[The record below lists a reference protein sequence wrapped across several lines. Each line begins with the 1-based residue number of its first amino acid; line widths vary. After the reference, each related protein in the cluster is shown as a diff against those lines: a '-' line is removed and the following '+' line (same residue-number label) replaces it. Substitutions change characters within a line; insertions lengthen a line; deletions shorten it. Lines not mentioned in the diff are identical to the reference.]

1 MDRKLP
7 VKHGLAEAVPT
18 VGRLVPLTLYYDSS
32 FSGYINDTVYV
43 PPLPNTFPEVVGRLR
58 PAVATVT
65 PTTFTNV

>member
-43 PPLPNTFPEVVGRLR
+43 PPLPGTL
-58 PAVATVT
+58 PALAGKM
-65 PTTFTNV
+65 